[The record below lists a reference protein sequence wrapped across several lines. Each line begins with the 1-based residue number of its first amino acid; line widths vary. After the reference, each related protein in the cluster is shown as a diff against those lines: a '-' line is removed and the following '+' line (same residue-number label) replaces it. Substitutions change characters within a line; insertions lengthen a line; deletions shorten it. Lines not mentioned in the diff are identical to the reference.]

1 MDTLKDKEMKI
12 PERMCICCRKKGEKP
27 EFFRIAEQDGKYVLD
42 KEMKIQA
49 RGFYV
54 CKTVQCI
61 EKLSKHK
68 KYNIDME
75 QLVKMLEEMKKQK
88 KNIIDILKPMKNSE
102 YFVFGVEET
111 INGIKREKVKLV
123 IIPKDIRTKYIEE
136 FKKLTEK
143 FNFKIVFVEKKIEL
157 IELFSRDVNVVG
169 IFDKK
174 VIKGILSKVEV
185 MNG

>member
-27 EFFRIAEQDGKYVLD
+27 EFFRIAEQDGKYVFD

-54 CKTVQCI
+54 C
-61 EKLSKHK
+61 
-68 KYNIDME
+68 
-75 QLVKMLEEMKKQK
+75 
-88 KNIIDILKPMKNSE
+88 IDILKPMKNSE
-102 YFVFGVEET
+102 YFVFGIDET
-111 INGIKREKVKLV
+111 IDGIKREKIKLV
-123 IIPKDIRTKYIEE
+123 VIPKDIKTKYIEE
-136 FKKLTEK
+136 FKKLSEE
-143 FNFKIVFVEKKIEL
+143 FNFKIVFIEKKAEL

>member
-1 MDTLKDKEMKI
+1 MKI

-75 QLVKMLEEMKKQK
+75 QLVTYLLMRGL
-88 KNIIDILKPMKNSE
+88 ND
-102 YFVFGVEET
+102 
-111 INGIKREKVKLV
+111 
-123 IIPKDIRTKYIEE
+123 
-136 FKKLTEK
+136 
-143 FNFKIVFVEKKIEL
+143 
-157 IELFSRDVNVVG
+157 
-169 IFDKK
+169 
-174 VIKGILSKVEV
+174 
-185 MNG
+185 